1 MSETLELALQRPPLC
16 PEIELHL
23 LSPRADL
30 ETESADLAHEPPYWA
45 FCWASG
51 QALARFVLDHPD
63 CVRGRRV
70 ADFGAGSGVAAIA
83 AGLAGAAEVWA
94 WDRDADA
101 RAAIERNAEA
111 NGLDIQVASGPPPG
125 TDSFDLIL
133 ASDVCYEA
141 ANAHWL
147 RSAPGRELLLS
158 DPGRLPLPFAA
169 AAIAHFKV
177 RTLPDLDEQTDGA
190 TVYRLGVG

>member
-1 MSETLELALQRPPLC
+1 MSEALGLALQRPPLC
-16 PEIELHL
+16 PEIVLHL

-30 ETESADLAHEPPYWA
+30 ETESADLACEPPYWA

-63 CVRGRRV
+63 CVRGRRI

-94 WDRDADA
+94 RDCDADA

-111 NGLDIQVASGPPPG
+111 NGVHVQVASGPAPG
-125 TDSFDLIL
+125 TDSFDVIL

-147 RSAPGRELLLS
+147 RAAPGRELLVS

-169 AAIAHFKV
+169 EAIAHFEV
-177 RTLPDLDEQTDGA
+177 RTLPDLDEQTEGA
-190 TVYRLGVG
+190 TVYRLGVE